1 MFFRSRKNEKDDGAT
16 AVADRS
22 PAMVKA
28 DELEQAGDFMGAVEA
43 LAVENRAARDMEL
56 ERRMVR
62 LRHRAGVDLVKAA
75 DSPPMAEPDYDALKV
90 EGDIPEINASEMSA
104 PLARAAMLRHGCLIV
119 RGVVPE
125 EEAIQMRD
133 DIERSFQAR
142 DDETV
147 DGYFEEFVPD
157 PPFTILERRW
167 VSDGGGI
174 WAADSPKF
182 TFDMVEAFDRVG
194 LQSLVEDYLG
204 ERPAFSVNK
213 CTLRRVPPEAG
224 TAWHQDGAFLG
235 DVKALNVWM
244 SLSRCGD
251 IAPSLDI
258 VPKRIEEI
266 LPTGTDD
273 ALFPWSISDK
283 VAEEAA
289 GDTPILRPI
298 FNPGDV
304 ILFDDVN
311 VHRTG
316 VDSETMTE
324 NRYAIESWFFGP
336 STFPDEY
343 VPLAF

>member
-1 MFFRSRKNEKDDGAT
+1 MFFRSRKNDKGGGST
-16 AVADRS
+16 VADRS
-22 PAMVKA
+22 PAMVRA
-28 DELEQAGDFMGAVEA
+28 DELEQAGDYMGAVEV
-43 LAVENRAARDMEL
+43 LAAENRASRDMEL

-62 LRHRAGVDLVKAA
+62 LRHRAGVGLVKATGT
-75 DSPPMAEPDYDALKV
+75 PPMAEPDYDALNV
-90 EGDIPEINASEMSA
+90 EGDIPEIQASEMNA
-104 PLARAAMLRHGCLIV
+104 TLARAALLRYGCLII
-119 RGVVPE
+119 RGVVPQD
-125 EEAIQMRD
+125 EALQMRD
-133 DIERSFQAR
+133 NIELSFQAR
-142 DDETV
+142 DNEVV

-182 TFDMVEAFDRVG
+182 MFDMTEAFDRVG
-194 LQSLVEDYLG
+194 LQSLVEGYLG

-251 IAPSLDI
+251 VAPGLDI
-258 VPKRIEEI
+258 VPRRIDDI

-289 GDTPILRPI
+289 GDTPILRPV
-298 FNPGDV
+298 FDPGDV
-304 ILFDDVN
+304 ILFDDVFL
-311 VHRTG
+311 HRTG
-316 VDSETMTE
+316 VDAATMTE

-336 STFPDEY
+336 STFPDDY
-343 VPLAF
+343 IPLAF